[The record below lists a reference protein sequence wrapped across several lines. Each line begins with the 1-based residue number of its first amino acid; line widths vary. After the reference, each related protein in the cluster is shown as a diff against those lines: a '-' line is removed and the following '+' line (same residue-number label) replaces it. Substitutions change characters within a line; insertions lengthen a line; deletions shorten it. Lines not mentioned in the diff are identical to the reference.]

1 MAPWLPTKEEKFGV
15 AVWNFPRT
23 SEHHLALHIGET
35 VHILQACEGWY
46 RGYSLRNRAAWG
58 IFPASLI
65 HLKGAV
71 VERRGAEESVV
82 PTEMPMV
89 QEITTT
95 LREWATIWKQL
106 YVAGQ
111 MERYRRVWQMMCEL
125 MERRSQLLSGTLP
138 KDELLQLKKEVTG
151 KIDYGNKILAL
162 DLVVRDE
169 DENILDPD
177 RTSVISLFQAH
188 QKADQTV
195 TQRIQEEMSP
205 QQSGSGCGARPAA
218 SPCHSLYLCVRNFVC
233 SIGEEAQLLLALYD
247 PVLQRL
253 VSENYVIR
261 WASTGVPQDLELLN
275 NLRVIFTDLGS
286 KDLQRERLF
295 LVCQIIRVGRMDL
308 RDSHSRKLSSGLRRP
323 FGISVMD
330 VTDITRGKCES
341 DEDKQHFIP
350 VHLATADNDFLH
362 NLIRKAV
369 EGKDINHKGQGFWV
383 SLKVLWGDLSHVRK
397 QHPHLVDRSTVLA
410 RKLGYSEVIMPGD
423 VRNDIYVTLVQ
434 GEFDK
439 GSKKTQK
446 NVEVTV
452 CVCDQEGHVLQNMI
466 YPGAGVGPSSE
477 YHSVVYYQQRH
488 QRWMETVKIAVPIED
503 VHKTHLRFTFRHRSS
518 SDSKD
523 KSERIFSMAFVK
535 LVQADGTTLHD
546 GEHDLILYKGDS
558 RKLEDAS
565 AYLALPSVRGPS
577 EPWLLSGSFRV
588 SSSTSGLTVCAR
600 DSFQISTV
608 ICSTKLTQNVHLLRL
623 LKWRSKPNLLSENLQ
638 NLMTVDGGEVI
649 KFLQDTLDALFS
661 IMMEHSDTDVYDTL
675 VFDALVFIVGL
686 VADKKFQHFN
696 TILDTYI
703 RQHFSATLAYK
714 KLLSVLTQYM
724 ERVSRGEPCDL
735 LLRTFKA
742 LEYVF
747 KFIVR
752 SRHLFAQLYEG
763 KEAAEF
769 QHSLQRFFLCLN
781 QLMQSPLEGPT
792 LLSQGA
798 ALKYLPSI
806 LEDVCGILD
815 SSVLGALLRD
825 FIGNLPPQRLLRQ
838 KLQSLSDIVHSKAFQ
853 SYECRQ
859 LLLQVAVPLL
869 QDLVEKGEEEEACIE
884 LLSSI
889 LEVLYQAQKRAEEL
903 EAQPGTDKEQHQ
915 ELVQVKEHVRLVLE
929 RLLRPVTRRVMVLE
943 RRSSL
948 RSHYVACMAAIL
960 SQMDMEHYRSYI
972 KAFPSRAEL
981 MDFLMETFIL
991 FKDLIGK
998 TVYPSDWMVMN
1009 MVQNREFLRSI
1020 NQFASTLTEMF
1031 LSDDSFELQLWNNYF
1046 YLAVAFLTQDSLQL
1060 ENFSQAKRS
1069 SILAKYGDMRA
1080 TIGASI
1086 RDMWYN
1092 LGRHKIEFIP
1102 DMVGPILEMT
1112 LVPEPELRKATIP
1125 IFFDMM
1131 LCEYQLTH
1139 SFARFEDEILRQLD
1153 SEVEGGRGDEQYKQ
1167 LFESILLS
1175 CCRGHPELAEPGQSF
1190 VALVTGLL
1198 ERLLDYRAVRND
1210 ENKTY
1215 SMSCTVNLLNFYKE
1229 IGRQAMYL
1237 RYLYKLRDLHVSSEN
1252 YTEGAYTLL
1261 LHARLLQ
1268 WSDEASAAPVPG
1280 AHGPEPRTQRQLK
1293 EALYNQ
1299 SIRYFDQGKMWEEAI
1314 HICKELA
1321 EQYES
1326 EVFDYELLSDI
1337 LQREAGF
1344 YEKILKVLRPSP
1356 DYFAVG
1362 YYGQGFPPFLRNKVF
1377 IYRGKEYERREDF
1390 ELQLLSPFPS
1400 AERLKSTCP
1409 PGQDITDSPGQY
1421 IQCFTVQPAEEAR
1434 GRFKNRSIPE
1444 QITNFYRANHIQRF
1458 NYSRP
1463 FKKGPKDPDNE
1474 FANMWIERTTFLTAY
1489 PLPGILRWF
1498 VVTSTT
1504 TTIISPLENAIETM
1518 MKTNEKIMS
1527 EINRHQQDP
1536 SLPINPLSML
1546 LSGIVDPA
1554 VMGGF
1559 AKYEMAFFQESYLR
1573 EHPED
1578 EENIRKLKDLI
1589 AWQVPLLA
1597 EGLRLHGLKV
1607 TEDLRPFHERME
1619 QCFGQLR
1626 AKVQSQYGLRE
1637 MVCFEDK
1644 RPGRPRSMAWG
1655 PDWDQLSH
1663 CGDWQV
1669 PWWEHRPQAPPA
1681 LTPPAAPELPSAPLP
1696 RPVPCSRHI
1705 LGVPP
1710 RTGRGAEAPDTQ
1722 LPGSPGTWAIHAGP
1736 AGLPCQAPTVE
1747 MVLGL
1752 AGPCHSP
1759 APHPLLLAC
1768 PPLTSPSTE
1777 TSPSPRPTKSE
1788 ERRESRSSTF
1798 FGHRQRDLCP
1808 SISELPEPKDEKRRL
1823 PHVNESSSGP
1833 SGAGAQLSPTGPSP
1847 SPTGFGG
1854 RVKSASRA
1862 APLPRRISSAVYDT
1876 FLELSDAGGRVS
1888 PGTGTAPGNG
1898 GSGGRVTPAPPADG
1912 HQGPK
1917 PPLAPLK
1924 FKRLSQL

>member
-1 MAPWLPTKEEKFGV
+1 MRELPLGCSKGHCAQGLGGGGSELGPPMAPFPSPA

-35 VHILQACEGWY
+35 VHILQACEGK
-46 RGYSLRNRAAWG
+46 GLPNPDPG

-323 FGISVMD
+323 FGISGEGWGEPPALPSPAPSEPPQHPAPWRSQRVLSTGTALQSLALQ
-330 VTDITRGKCES
+330 VFTARG
-341 DEDKQHFIP
+341 DKASVP
-350 VHLATADNDFLH
+350 W
-362 NLIRKAV
+362 
-369 EGKDINHKGQGFWV
+369 GFWV

-792 LLSQGA
+792 LLSQ
-798 ALKYLPSI
+798 
-806 LEDVCGILD
+806 VR
-815 SSVLGALLRD
+815 VLGVLPHAATWALHHQH
-825 FIGNLPPQRLLRQ
+825 PPASPPCVLAGVSHWSQCLYLGTQ
-838 KLQSLSDIVHSKAFQ
+838 HW
-853 SYECRQ
+853 CHP
-859 LLLQVAVPLL
+859 PL
-869 QDLVEKGEEEEACIE
+869 
-884 LLSSI
+884 
-889 LEVLYQAQKRAEEL
+889 
-903 EAQPGTDKEQHQ
+903 GTHPCSME
-915 ELVQVKEHVRLVLE
+915 VRLVGGE
-929 RLLRPVTRRVMVLE
+929 AAPSPSIQHSITWGGYHGRAQVLT
-943 RRSSL
+943 SP
-948 RSHYVACMAAIL
+948 SH
-960 SQMDMEHYRSYI
+960 Q
-972 KAFPSRAEL
+972 
-981 MDFLMETFIL
+981 DFLMETFIL

-1069 SILAKYGDMRA
+1069 SILANMA
-1080 TIGASI
+1080 FPFP
-1086 RDMWYN
+1086 
-1092 LGRHKIEFIP
+1092 LPFPGRHKIEFIP

-1215 SMSCTVNLLNFYKE
+1215 SMSCTVNLLPTR
-1229 IGRQAMYL
+1229 GPAR

-1637 MVCFEDK
+1637 MVSAE
-1644 RPGRPRSMAWG
+1644 RTPRITPHRSGLGQQG
-1655 PDWDQLSH
+1655 P
-1663 CGDWQV
+1663 
-1669 PWWEHRPQAPPA
+1669 
-1681 LTPPAAPELPSAPLP
+1681 T
-1696 RPVPCSRHI
+1696 
-1705 LGVPP
+1705 
-1710 RTGRGAEAPDTQ
+1710 RGA
-1722 LPGSPGTWAIHAGP
+1722 G
-1736 AGLPCQAPTVE
+1736 

-1808 SISELPEPKDEKRRL
+1808 SISELPEPKVR
-1823 PHVNESSSGP
+1823 
-1833 SGAGAQLSPTGPSP
+1833 LSP
-1847 SPTGFGG
+1847 
-1854 RVKSASRA
+1854 A
-1862 APLPRRISSAVYDT
+1862 
-1876 FLELSDAGGRVS
+1876 
-1888 PGTGTAPGNG
+1888 
-1898 GSGGRVTPAPPADG
+1898 PAPPLLPGSIHAPQASCSSRDPSTG
-1912 HQGPK
+1912 GTRGAGGGGAEGGRAELGVQAGCWGAPA
-1917 PPLAPLK
+1917 PPEAAAMPP
-1924 FKRLSQL
+1924 RC

>member
-1 MAPWLPTKEEKFGV
+1 MAPWLPTKEEKYGV

-35 VHILQACEGWY
+35 VHILQASEGWY

-58 IFPASLI
+58 IFPASFI
-65 HLKGAV
+65 HLKGAL
-71 VERRGAEESVV
+71 VERRGVEESVV
-82 PTEMPMV
+82 PAEMPMV

-106 YVAGQ
+106 YVAGH
-111 MERYRRVWQMMCEL
+111 MELYDRVRQMMCEL

-151 KIDYGNKILAL
+151 KIDYGNKILKL

-177 RTSVISLFQAH
+177 RTSVISLFHAH
-188 QKADQTV
+188 KKAAQTIM
-195 TQRIQEEMSP
+195 QRIQEEMSP
-205 QQSGSGCGARPAA
+205 QQNALGCGARPAA

-247 PVLQRL
+247 PVQQRL

-261 WASTGVPQDLELLN
+261 WASTGVPQDIELLN

-308 RDSHSRKLSSGLRRP
+308 RESHSRKLSTGLRRP

-330 VTDITRGKCES
+330 ITDIIKGKCES

-362 NLIRKAV
+362 NMIRKAV

-383 SLKVLWGDLSHVRK
+383 SLKVLWGDVSHVWK
-397 QHPHLVDRSTVLA
+397 QHPHLVDRSTVVA
-410 RKLGYSEVIMPGD
+410 RKLGYPEVIMPGD
-423 VRNDIYVTLVQ
+423 VRNDIYLTLVQ

-452 CVCDQEGHVLQNMI
+452 CVCDEEGHVLQNMI
-466 YPGAGVGPSSE
+466 YPGAGVGPTGE
-477 YHSVVYYQQRH
+477 YRSVVYYQQRH

-503 VHKTHLRFTFRHRSS
+503 VHRTHLRFTFRHRSS

-546 GEHDLILYKGDS
+546 GEHDLVLYKGDS

-565 AYLALPSVRGPS
+565 AYLALPSVRSPP
-577 EPWLLSGSFRV
+577 EPRLLSGSSFRV
-588 SSSTSGLTVCAR
+588 SSGTSSLTVSAR

-608 ICSTKLTQNVHLLRL
+608 ICSTKLTQNVNLLGL
-623 LKWRSKPNLLSENLQ
+623 LKWRSKPSLLSENLQ
-638 NLMTVDGGEVI
+638 KLMTVDGGEVI

-686 VADKKFQHFN
+686 VADRKFQHFN
-696 TILDTYI
+696 TILEAYI
-703 RQHFSATLAYK
+703 RQHFSATLSYK
-714 KLLSVLTQYM
+714 KLLSVLTQYV
-724 ERVSRGEPCDL
+724 EQVSRGEPCDL

-742 LEYVF
+742 LEYIF

-769 QHSLQRFFLCLN
+769 QSSLQRFFLCLN
-781 QLMQSPLEGPT
+781 QLMQSPMEGPT

-853 SYECRQ
+853 SYECRE
-859 LLLQVAVPLL
+859 LLLQAAVPLL

-889 LEVLYQAQKRAEEL
+889 LEVLYEAQKRAEEL
-903 EAQPGTDKEQHQ
+903 EAQPGAGETQHQ
-915 ELVQVKEHVRLVLE
+915 DLVQVKQHVRLVLE
-929 RLLRPVTRRVMVLE
+929 RLLHPVTRRVIVLDRE
-943 RRSSL
+943 NSL

-1009 MVQNREFLRSI
+1009 LVQNREFLRTI
-1020 NQFASTLTEMF
+1020 NQFASTLAEMF

-1046 YLAVAFLTQDSLQL
+1046 HLAVAFLTQDSLQL

-1080 TIGASI
+1080 TIGVSI

-1092 LGRHKIEFIP
+1092 LGPRKIEFIP
-1102 DMVGPILEMT
+1102 GMVGPILEMT

-1131 LCEYQLTH
+1131 LCEYQLTR

-1153 SEVEGGRGDEQYKQ
+1153 TEVEGGRGDEQYKQ

-1175 CCRGHPELAEPGQSF
+1175 CCQGHPELAELGQSF

-1229 IGRQAMYL
+1229 IGRQAMYM
-1237 RYLYKLRDLHVSSEN
+1237 RYLYKLRDLHISYEN

-1261 LHARLLQ
+1261 LHARLLK
-1268 WSDEASAAPVPG
+1268 WSNEATTAPVQG
-1280 AHGPEPRTQRQLK
+1280 THGPALRTQRQLK

-1299 SIRYFDQGKMWEEAI
+1299 IIHYFDQGKMWEEAI

-1409 PGQDITDSPGQY
+1409 PGQDITGSPGQF
-1421 IQCFTVQPAEEAR
+1421 IQCFTVQPAEDTR
-1434 GRFKNRSIPE
+1434 SRFKGRSIPE
-1444 QITNFYRANHIQRF
+1444 QITNFYRANHVQRF
-1458 NYSRP
+1458 YYSRP
-1463 FKKGPKDPDNE
+1463 FKKGPKDPHNE

-1498 VVTSTT
+1498 AVTSTT

-1518 MKTNEKIMS
+1518 VKTNEKIMS
-1527 EINRHQQDP
+1527 EINRHQQD
-1536 SLPINPLSML
+1536 SGLPINPLSML
-1546 LSGIVDPA
+1546 ISGIVDPA

-1559 AKYEMAFFQESYLR
+1559 TKYEMAFFQESYLR

-1578 EENIRKLKDLI
+1578 EENIEKLKDLI

-1597 EGLRLHGLKV
+1597 EGIRLHGQKV

-1619 QCFGQLR
+1619 QCFVQLR
-1626 AKVQSQYGLRE
+1626 AKVESQYGVRE
-1637 MVCFEDK
+1637 MVCFEDQ
-1644 RPGRPRSMAWG
+1644 RTGRPRSMAWG
-1655 PDWDQLSH
+1655 PDWDRLSH
-1663 CGDWQV
+1663 CGDRQV
-1669 PWWEHRPQAPPA
+1669 PWWEHRPPATPA
-1681 LTPPAAPELPSAPLP
+1681 LTPPCCPEPSSAPLP

-1705 LGVPP
+1705 PGLHPATTWGH
-1710 RTGRGAEAPDTQ
+1710 GAETPRMQ
-1722 LPGSPGTWAIHAGP
+1722 PPGSPGT
-1736 AGLPCQAPTVE
+1736 
-1747 MVLGL
+1747 
-1752 AGPCHSP
+1752 
-1759 APHPLLLAC
+1759 
-1768 PPLTSPSTE
+1768 
-1777 TSPSPRPTKSE
+1777 
-1788 ERRESRSSTF
+1788 
-1798 FGHRQRDLCP
+1798 
-1808 SISELPEPKDEKRRL
+1808 
-1823 PHVNESSSGP
+1823 
-1833 SGAGAQLSPTGPSP
+1833 
-1847 SPTGFGG
+1847 
-1854 RVKSASRA
+1854 
-1862 APLPRRISSAVYDT
+1862 
-1876 FLELSDAGGRVS
+1876 
-1888 PGTGTAPGNG
+1888 
-1898 GSGGRVTPAPPADG
+1898 
-1912 HQGPK
+1912 
-1917 PPLAPLK
+1917 
-1924 FKRLSQL
+1924 

>member
-1 MAPWLPTKEEKFGV
+1 MAPWVPTKEEKYGV

-23 SEHHLALHIGET
+23 SEHHLPLQIGET
-35 VHILQACEGWY
+35 VHILQASEGWY
-46 RGYSLRNRAAWG
+46 RGYSLRNRAARG

-71 VERRGAEESVV
+71 VERRGVEESVV
-82 PTEMPMV
+82 PAEMPMV

-95 LREWATIWKQL
+95 LREWAAIWKQL

-111 MERYRRVWQMMCEL
+111 TERYRQVKQMMYEL
-125 MERRSQLLSGTLP
+125 MEQRSQLLSGTLP

-188 QKADQTV
+188 KKAAQTI

-205 QQSGSGCGARPAA
+205 QQSALGRSARLAA
-218 SPCHSLYLCVRNFVC
+218 SPSHSLYLCVRNFVC
-233 SIGEEAQLLLALYD
+233 NIGEEAQLLMALYD
-247 PVLQRL
+247 PAEQRMI
-253 VSENYVIR
+253 SENYVIR

-275 NLRVIFTDLGS
+275 NLKAVFTDLGS
-286 KDLQRERLF
+286 KDLKRERLF

-308 RDSHSRKLSSGLRRP
+308 RETYSRKLSTGLRRP

-330 VTDITRGKCES
+330 ITDITKGKCES

-350 VHLATADNDFLH
+350 VHLAAADNDFLH
-362 NLIRKAV
+362 NMIRKAV

-383 SLKVLWGDLSHVRK
+383 SLKMLWGDLSQVRK
-397 QHPHLVDRSTVLA
+397 DHPHLVDRGTVVA
-410 RKLGYSEVIMPGD
+410 RKLGYPEVIMPGD
-423 VRNDIYVTLVQ
+423 IRNDIYLTLVQ

-439 GSKKTQK
+439 GNKKTQK

-452 CVCDQEGHVLQNMI
+452 CVCDESGSVVQNVI
-466 YPGAGVGPSSE
+466 YHGAGDKPASE
-477 YHSVVYYQQRH
+477 YRSVVYYQQRH

-535 LVQADGTTLHD
+535 LMRPDGTTLRD
-546 GEHDLILYKGDS
+546 GEHDLVLYKGDS

-565 AYLALPSVRGPS
+565 AYLSLPSTRNLS
-577 EPWLLSGSFRV
+577 EPKLLSGSSFRV
-588 SSSTSGLTVCAR
+588 SGATSGLTASAR
-600 DSFQISTV
+600 DAFQISTLV
-608 ICSTKLTQNVHLLRL
+608 CSTKLTQNVNLLGL
-623 LKWRSKPNLLSENLQ
+623 LKWRAKPSLLAGNLQ
-638 NLMTVDGGEVI
+638 KLMNVDGGEVI

-661 IMMEHSDTDVYDTL
+661 IMMENSDTDVYDTL

-696 TILDTYI
+696 TVLEAYI

-714 KLLSVLTQYM
+714 KLISVLTQYM
-724 ERVSRGEPCDL
+724 DHASRGEPCEPL
-735 LLRTFKA
+735 MRTFKA

-763 KEAAEF
+763 KEMAEF
-769 QHSLQRFFLCLN
+769 QRSLQRFFLSLN
-781 QLMQSPLEGPT
+781 QLMKSPLEGPT

-806 LEDVCGILD
+806 LEDVFGIFD

-825 FIGNLPPQRLLRQ
+825 FVGNLPPQRLLRQ
-838 KLQSLSDIVHSKAFQ
+838 KLQSLTDIVNSKVFQ
-853 SYECRQ
+853 SYECRE
-859 LLLQVAVPLL
+859 LLLQTVVPIL
-869 QDLVEKGEEEEACIE
+869 QELIERGEEEDACIE
-884 LLSSI
+884 LLSNI
-889 LEVLYQAQKRAEEL
+889 LEVLYKAQKRAEEL
-903 EAQPGTDKEQHQ
+903 RAQRGAGGGRHEDRGDA
-915 ELVQVKEHVRLVLE
+915 ELVKVKKHIQLILE
-929 RLLRPVTRRVMVLE
+929 RLLHTVNRRVIVLDRE
-943 RRSSL
+943 NTL
-948 RSHYVACMAAIL
+948 RSHYVACMTAIL
-960 SQMDMEHYRSYI
+960 SQMDTDHYSSYI
-972 KAFPSRAEL
+972 KAFPSRPEL

-1009 MVQNREFLRSI
+1009 MVQNREFLRAI
-1020 NQFASTLTEMF
+1020 NHFAATLTEMF
-1031 LSDDSFELQLWNNYF
+1031 LSNSSFELQLWNNYF
-1046 YLAVAFLTQDSLQL
+1046 HLAVAFLTQDSLQL
-1060 ENFSQAKRS
+1060 ENFSQAKRN
-1069 SILAKYGDMRA
+1069 SILDKYGDMRG
-1080 TIGASI
+1080 TIGAAI

-1092 LGRHKIEFIP
+1092 LGRRKIEFIP
-1102 DMVGPILEMT
+1102 GMVGPILEMT
-1112 LVPEPELRKATIP
+1112 LVPELELRKSTIP

-1131 LCEYQLTH
+1131 LCEYRLTEGF
-1139 SFARFEDEILRQLD
+1139 SRFEDEILRKLD

-1175 CCRGHPELAEPGQSF
+1175 CCRRHPELAKPGEDF

-1198 ERLLDYRAVRND
+1198 ERLLDYRAVMND

-1229 IGRQAMYL
+1229 IDRQAMYI
-1237 RYLYKLRDLHVSSEN
+1237 RYLYKLKDLHVSYEN

-1261 LHARLLQ
+1261 LHARLLK
-1268 WSDEASAAPVPG
+1268 WSDEANTAPMQGLHSPSL
-1280 AHGPEPRTQRQLK
+1280 HTQRQLK

-1299 SIRYFDQGKMWEEAI
+1299 IIDYFDQGKMWEEAI

-1326 EVFDYELLSDI
+1326 EIFDYEMLSDI
-1337 LQREAGF
+1337 LQREAKF

-1362 YYGQGFPPFLRNKVF
+1362 YYGQGFPTFLRNKVF

-1390 ELQLLSPFPS
+1390 EMRLLSPFPN
-1400 AERLKSTCP
+1400 AEKLKSTSP

-1421 IQCFTVQPAEEAR
+1421 IQCFTVQPVEEAKV
-1434 GRFKNRSIPE
+1434 RFKDRSIPE
-1444 QITNFYRANHIQRF
+1444 QITNFYKANHIQKF
-1458 NYSRP
+1458 SYSRP

-1474 FANMWIERTTFLTAY
+1474 FANMWIKRTTFVTAY

-1504 TTIISPLENAIETM
+1504 TAIISPLENAIETM

-1527 EINRHQQDP
+1527 EINRHQNDP
-1536 SLPINPLSML
+1536 SLPVNPLSML
-1546 LSGIVDPA
+1546 LNGIVDPA

-1559 AKYEMAFFQESYLR
+1559 AKYETAFFQESYLQ

-1578 EENIRKLKDLI
+1578 EGNIEKLKDLI
-1589 AWQVPLLA
+1589 AWQTPLLA
-1597 EGLRLHGLKV
+1597 EGIRIHGRKV

-1619 QCFGQLR
+1619 QCFVQLR
-1626 AKVQSQYGLRE
+1626 AKVESQYGVRE
-1637 MVCFEDK
+1637 MVCFED
-1644 RPGRPRSMAWG
+1644 RRSGRPRSMVWG
-1655 PDWDQLSH
+1655 PDWDRLSH
-1663 CGDWQV
+1663 AGNRQV
-1669 PWWEHRPQAPPA
+1669 LTEAPP
-1681 LTPPAAPELPSAPLP
+1681 TPKLA
-1696 RPVPCSRHI
+1696 
-1705 LGVPP
+1705 P
-1710 RTGRGAEAPDTQ
+1710 RT
-1722 LPGSPGTWAIHAGP
+1722 
-1736 AGLPCQAPTVE
+1736 
-1747 MVLGL
+1747 
-1752 AGPCHSP
+1752 
-1759 APHPLLLAC
+1759 
-1768 PPLTSPSTE
+1768 
-1777 TSPSPRPTKSE
+1777 SE
-1788 ERRESRSSTF
+1788 SEDRRNERKENRSSTF
-1798 FGHRQRDLCP
+1798 FGHRRQDPRQ
-1808 SISELPEPKDEKRRL
+1808 SISELPESKNEKRRL
-1823 PHVNESSSGP
+1823 SRNMSDSSLGSSDGKQPLP
-1833 SGAGAQLSPTGPSP
+1833 SRDATGAQPSTTGLSP

-1854 RVKSASRA
+1854 RVKSASKVP
-1862 APLPRRISSAVYDT
+1862 PLPRKISPTVYEA
-1876 FLELSDAGGRVS
+1876 FLEQSDTNGGKASMLLTADGNKGLKSPPLPPPKSKRVS
-1888 PGTGTAPGNG
+1888 
-1898 GSGGRVTPAPPADG
+1898 
-1912 HQGPK
+1912 
-1917 PPLAPLK
+1917 
-1924 FKRLSQL
+1924 QL